1 MLTYEDCC
9 DLCEF
14 SQEEIAAIAE
24 HEHLDRIQALA
35 TAEYLVNTEGGERM
49 IRRMIIDNIR
59 QARASENVTHENE
72 LKQVLLYF
80 LHTHPRHACE
90 PRS

>member
-14 SQEEIAAIAE
+14 TEDEIAAIAE
-24 HEHLDRIQALA
+24 HEHLQRIQALA
-35 TAEYLVNTEGGERM
+35 TAEYLVHTEGGERM
-49 IRRMIIDNIR
+49 IRQMIIDDIR
-59 QARASENVTHENE
+59 NARSSGDVQHENE

-80 LHTHPRHACE
+80 LHTHPRHACK
-90 PRS
+90 SST

>member
-14 SQEEIAAIAE
+14 TEEEIAAIAE
-24 HEHLDRIQALA
+24 HQHLQRIQALA
-35 TAEYLVNTEGGERM
+35 TAEYLVHTEGGERM
-49 IRRMIIDNIR
+49 IRQMIIDDIR
-59 QARASENVTHENE
+59 SAHSFGNVQHEKE

-80 LHTHPRHACE
+80 LHTHPRHACK
-90 PRS
+90 PRT

>member
-14 SQEEIAAIAE
+14 SQEEIDAIAE
-24 HEHLDRIQALA
+24 HEHLERIQALA
-35 TAEYLVNTEGGERM
+35 KAEYLVHTEGGERK
-49 IRRMIIDNIR
+49 IRRMIIDNIH
-59 QARASENVTHENE
+59 QARASNNLAHEEE

-80 LHTHPRHACE
+80 LNTHPNHACK
-90 PRS
+90 PRG